1 MMPGMSTTVPIV
13 AMSSDLYIEHLR
25 EKKRRLDALCDAAK
39 AYLAVELDREIEC
52 LAKPAE
58 APDMREFRY
67 GPAPSIESLTR
78 AVEAV
83 QALESQI
90 EKLDMIDGTPAAEYM
105 GPLIDAMYRPMLQQ
119 QLDGA
124 KRYRDDMQQRM
135 EDAAKEQQL

>member
-1 MMPGMSTTVPIV
+1 MSPGVMNVVPV
-13 AMSSDLYIEHLR
+13 DRDRYAEHLR

-39 AYLAVELDREIEC
+39 AYLSVEIDDEIEA
-52 LAKPAE
+52 LATAPPP
-58 APDMREFRY
+58 PDMRGLSF
-67 GPAPSIESLTR
+67 GPTPSIESLTR

-83 QALESQI
+83 QAIESQM

-124 KRYRDDMQQRM
+124 KRYRDDLQQRM